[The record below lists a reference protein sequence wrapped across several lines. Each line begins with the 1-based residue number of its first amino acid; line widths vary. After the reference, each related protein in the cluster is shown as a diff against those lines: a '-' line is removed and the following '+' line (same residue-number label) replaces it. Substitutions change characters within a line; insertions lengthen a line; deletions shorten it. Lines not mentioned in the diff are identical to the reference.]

1 MKYQDLKAGIR
12 SHLED
17 VAEDF
22 FMVGYF
28 LRQISEN
35 ALFTEDGYKSIWEFA
50 KGEYG
55 LSTSS
60 ASRFMAINARF
71 SIDGGEHMAE
81 KYIGMGVS
89 KLQEMLGLPDEE
101 LEKVTQETTVREIRA
116 MKKKQEAPRSFY
128 GFPKTERPEGSLL
141 TTPGCGDGKYDCFN
155 CARPCGIRQEE
166 RHCRT
171 ATCGNPFP
179 CTQMGEEKR
188 LDIEAGLFSEK
199 CQHLHP
205 ELAPIREGD
214 KEPDP
219 CCLTCEHK
227 TCFSRCDV
235 AKKRDEDERKKEQ
248 AERQKQQREAEAKKP
263 EMGDNEMKA
272 LYKWFS
278 IKTDTKLTGAALKEQ
293 HGKSYHGGSSNG
305 IYFNCSPRGVRTNHS
320 QEMTWGEI
328 AKHLAEIQEAEKK
341 KADFVERS
349 NGAQKNVRDLI
360 KQQDEKRQQKAEEK
374 KAAQKQKEDGRLL
387 KFYKDIYPGTRQII
401 AQRDKAAIT
410 KEFKTIYG
418 STYENGKGWMCYP
431 DKIVFKDSPDAEQI
445 QITWG
450 RFTTKLVEL
459 LDRFPETERSIL
471 LGDAT
476 KEKEPEVIDADF
488 REVEDSEEPKPITSQ
503 EPEPV
508 LCDTC
513 EHEGECAGKK
523 THENG
528 CMGYEEKTQEP
539 EAEAEPNPEEYA
551 RFDVES
557 ILKKEKGYLDG
568 GREADCPAKFI
579 KEHKIIVDALTLL
592 LEKMDA
598 EGGAED

>member
-17 VAEDF
+17 AAEDF

-205 ELAPIREGD
+205 ELAPIRGGD

-248 AERQKQQREAEAKKP
+248 AELQKQQKEAEAKKP
-263 EMGDNEMKA
+263 EPSEHDIKA
-272 LYKWFS
+272 FYDWIG
-278 IKTDTKLTGAALKEQ
+278 IKTTDTISADDLKARYRNA
-293 HGKSYHGGSSNG
+293 GGGGSNGLKNYHGSA
-305 IYFNCSPRGVRTNHS
+305 RGVRLNYK
-320 QEMTWGEI
+320 QEITWAQL
-328 AKHLAEIQEAEKK
+328 AKRFKEIQEAEKK

-360 KQQDEKRQQKAEEK
+360 KQQEEKRQQEAEEK
-374 KAAQKQKEDGRLL
+374 KAAQKLKEDGRLL
-387 KFYKDIYPGTRQII
+387 KFYKDIYPSTRQII

-410 KEFKTIYG
+410 KEFKTLYG
-418 STYENGKGWMCYP
+418 STYESGQGWTCYP
-431 DKIVFKDSPDAEQI
+431 DKIVFRDKPEAEQI

-450 RFTTKLVEL
+450 HFTTKLVDL

-471 LGDAT
+471 SGDNT
-476 KEKEPEVIDADF
+476 RQKEPDIIDADF
-488 REVEDSEEPKPITSQ
+488 REVEDEPRDDPAQEAAAARDELQEEPITQ
-503 EPEPV
+503 EQDPEP
-508 LCDTC
+508 D
-513 EHEGECAGKK
+513 
-523 THENG
+523 
-528 CMGYEEKTQEP
+528 
-539 EAEAEPNPEEYA
+539 PEEYG
-551 RFDVES
+551 RLDVDLLLDKYRRD
-557 ILKKEKGYLDG
+557 LKAYH
-568 GREADCPAKFI
+568 EADCPPNMI
-579 KEHKIIVDALTLL
+579 KTQRILVDALALL
-592 LEKMDA
+592 LEQIDQ
-598 EGGAED
+598 GGAED

>member
-17 VAEDF
+17 AAEDF

-141 TTPGCGDGKYDCFN
+141 TTKGCGDGKYDCFN

-179 CTQMGEEKR
+179 CTQMSEEKR

-214 KEPDP
+214 KEPTP

-227 TCFSRCDV
+227 TCYSRCDV
-235 AKKRDEDERKKEQ
+235 AKKKDEDEKKKAQE
-248 AERQKQQREAEAKKP
+248 ELQKQQREAEAKRP
-263 EMGDNEMKA
+263 EPSDRDIKA
-272 LYKWFS
+272 FYDWAG
-278 IKTDTKLTGAALKEQ
+278 IKTTDNITAEDLKKRYKNAGGGGGRGAALQDYTGSARGIRINHKKEL
-293 HGKSYHGGSSNG
+293 
-305 IYFNCSPRGVRTNHS
+305 
-320 QEMTWGEI
+320 TWVQI
-328 AKHLAEIQEAEKK
+328 AKRIKEIQEAEKK

-360 KQQDEKRQQKAEEK
+360 KQQEEKRRIEAEEK
-374 KAAQKQKEDGRLL
+374 KAARAAAKLQAEAEEPGKPEIIDG
-387 KFYKDIYPGTRQII
+387 
-401 AQRDKAAIT
+401 
-410 KEFKTIYG
+410 
-418 STYENGKGWMCYP
+418 
-431 DKIVFKDSPDAEQI
+431 
-445 QITWG
+445 
-450 RFTTKLVEL
+450 
-459 LDRFPETERSIL
+459 
-471 LGDAT
+471 
-476 KEKEPEVIDADF
+476 DF
-488 REVEDSEEPKPITSQ
+488 REVEENEEQPITAQ
-503 EPEPV
+503 EPELV

-528 CMGYEEKTQEP
+528 CMGYEEKAQEL
-539 EAEAEPNPEEYA
+539 EAEAEPNPEEYS
-551 RFDVES
+551 RFDVAD
-557 ILKKEKGYLDG
+557 ILKRESAYLKDG
-568 GREADCPAKFI
+568 GEAGAPAKFI
-579 KEHKIIVDALTLL
+579 RNHKILVDALTLL

>member
-1 MKYQDLKAGIR
+1 MEYQDLKSGIR
-12 SHLED
+12 NHLND
-17 VAEDF
+17 AAEDF

-35 ALFTEDGYKSIWEFA
+35 ALFTEDGYKSIWDFA

-116 MKKKQEAPRSFY
+116 LKKKQEEPKSFF
-128 GFPKTERPEGSLL
+128 GLPKTVYPEGSLL
-141 TTPGCGDGKYDCFN
+141 STKGCGDGKYTCFS
-155 CARPCGIRQEE
+155 CVRPCGIRQEE
-166 RHCRT
+166 RYCRT
-171 ATCGNPFP
+171 APLGNPFS
-179 CTQMGEEKR
+179 CTQMSEEKR

-214 KEPDP
+214 KEPTP

-227 TCFSRCDV
+227 TCYSRCDV
-235 AKKRDEDERKKEQ
+235 AKKKDEDERKKEQ
-248 AERQKQQREAEAKKP
+248 AELQKWQKESEGKKP
-263 EMGDNEMKA
+263 DMTEKEIESLYGWLGIKPGDK
-272 LYKWFS
+272 
-278 IKTDTKLTGAALKEQ
+278 ITGAWLKEQ
-293 HGKSYHGGSSNG
+293 HGRSYHGGG
-305 IYFNCSPRGVRTNHS
+305 YGGDYFNCTPRGVKTDQS
-320 QEMTWGEI
+320 KEMTWAEA
-328 AKHLAEIQEAEKK
+328 AKALKEIQEKK
-341 KADFVERS
+341 KGLADLAERNAAS
-349 NGAQKNVRDLI
+349 QKSLREAL
-360 KQQDEKRQQKAEEK
+360 
-374 KAAQKQKEDGRLL
+374 
-387 KFYKDIYPGTRQII
+387 
-401 AQRDKAAIT
+401 
-410 KEFKTIYG
+410 
-418 STYENGKGWMCYP
+418 
-431 DKIVFKDSPDAEQI
+431 
-445 QITWG
+445 
-450 RFTTKLVEL
+450 
-459 LDRFPETERSIL
+459 
-471 LGDAT
+471 
-476 KEKEPEVIDADF
+476 KEKEQQRKEEKAAARKAAREAARQTTAEPEDPNIIDGDF
-488 REVEDSEEPKPITSQ
+488 REVESSEEQPITTQ

-528 CMGYEEKTQEP
+528 CMGYEEKAQEL

-579 KEHKIIVDALTLL
+579 KEHKILVDALTLL

>member
-1 MKYQDLKAGIR
+1 MEYQDLKSGIR
-12 SHLED
+12 NHLND
-17 VAEDF
+17 AAEDF

-35 ALFTEDGYKSIWEFA
+35 ALFTEDGYKSIWDFA

-116 MKKKQEAPRSFY
+116 MKKKQEEPKSFF
-128 GFPKTERPEGSLL
+128 GLPKTVYPEGSLL
-141 TTPGCGDGKYDCFN
+141 STKGCGDGKYTCFS

-166 RHCRT
+166 RYCRT
-171 ATCGNPFP
+171 APLGNPFS
-179 CTQMGEEKR
+179 CTQMIEEKR

-219 CCLTCEHK
+219 CCLNCEHK

-235 AKKRDEDERKKEQ
+235 AKKKDEDERKKEQ
-248 AERQKQQREAEAKKP
+248 AELQKRQKEAEGKKP
-263 EMGDNEMKA
+263 DMMEKEIESLYGWLGIKPGDK
-272 LYKWFS
+272 
-278 IKTDTKLTGAALKEQ
+278 ITGAWLKEQ
-293 HGKSYHGGSSNG
+293 HGRSYHGGG
-305 IYFNCSPRGVRTNHS
+305 YGGDYFNCTPRGVKTDRS
-320 QEMTWGEI
+320 KEMTWAEA
-328 AKHLAEIQEAEKK
+328 AKALKEIQEKK
-341 KADFVERS
+341 KGLADLAERNAAS
-349 NGAQKNVRDLI
+349 QKSLREAL
-360 KQQDEKRQQKAEEK
+360 
-374 KAAQKQKEDGRLL
+374 
-387 KFYKDIYPGTRQII
+387 
-401 AQRDKAAIT
+401 
-410 KEFKTIYG
+410 
-418 STYENGKGWMCYP
+418 
-431 DKIVFKDSPDAEQI
+431 
-445 QITWG
+445 
-450 RFTTKLVEL
+450 
-459 LDRFPETERSIL
+459 
-471 LGDAT
+471 
-476 KEKEPEVIDADF
+476 KEKEQQRKEEKAAARKAAREAARQTTAEPEDPNIIDADF
-488 REVEDSEEPKPITSQ
+488 REVEDSEEPKPITAQ
-503 EPEPV
+503 ESEQV

-513 EHEGECAGKK
+513 EHDGECAGKK

-528 CMGYEEKTQEP
+528 CMGYEEKAQEP
-539 EAEAEPNPEEYA
+539 EAEAEPDPEEYA

-592 LEKMDA
+592 LEKIDA

>member
-1 MKYQDLKAGIR
+1 MEYQDLKSGIR
-12 SHLED
+12 NHLND
-17 VAEDF
+17 AAEDF
-22 FMVGYF
+22 FIVGYF

-35 ALFTEDGYKSIWEFA
+35 ALFTEDGYKNIWEFA
-50 KGEYG
+50 KGEYD

-101 LEKVTQETTVREIRA
+101 LEKVTKETTVREIRA
-116 MKKKQEAPRSFY
+116 LKKKQEEPKSFF
-128 GFPKTERPEGSLL
+128 GLPKTVRPEGSLL
-141 TTPGCGDGKYDCFN
+141 TTPGCGDGKYDCFS

-166 RHCRT
+166 RQCRT
-171 ATCGNPFP
+171 APLGNPFP

-188 LDIEAGLFSEK
+188 LDIEAGLYSDE
-199 CQHLHP
+199 CQHLHQ

-214 KEPDP
+214 KEPSP

-235 AKKRDEDERKKEQ
+235 AKKKDEDEKKQ
-248 AERQKQQREAEAKKP
+248 AQEELRKQQREAEAKRP
-263 EMGDNEMKA
+263 EPSDRDIKA
-272 LYKWFS
+272 FYDWAG
-278 IKTDTKLTGAALKEQ
+278 IKTTDNITAEDLKKRYKNAGGGGGRGAALQDYTGSARGIRINHKKEL
-293 HGKSYHGGSSNG
+293 
-305 IYFNCSPRGVRTNHS
+305 
-320 QEMTWGEI
+320 TWVQI
-328 AKHLAEIQEAEKK
+328 AKRIKEIQEAEKK

-360 KQQDEKRQQKAEEK
+360 KQQEEKRRIEAEEK
-374 KAAQKQKEDGRLL
+374 KAARAAAKLQAEAEEPGKPEIIDG
-387 KFYKDIYPGTRQII
+387 
-401 AQRDKAAIT
+401 
-410 KEFKTIYG
+410 
-418 STYENGKGWMCYP
+418 
-431 DKIVFKDSPDAEQI
+431 
-445 QITWG
+445 
-450 RFTTKLVEL
+450 
-459 LDRFPETERSIL
+459 
-471 LGDAT
+471 
-476 KEKEPEVIDADF
+476 DF
-488 REVEDSEEPKPITSQ
+488 REVEDEPMDDPAQEAAKTRDERQ

-528 CMGYEEKTQEP
+528 CMGYEEKAQEL
-539 EAEAEPNPEEYA
+539 EAEAEPNPEEYS
-551 RFDVES
+551 RFDVAD
-557 ILKKEKGYLDG
+557 ILKRESAYLKDG
-568 GREADCPAKFI
+568 GEAGAPAKFI
-579 KEHKIIVDALTLL
+579 RNHKILVDALTLL

>member
-17 VAEDF
+17 AAEDF

-128 GFPKTERPEGSLL
+128 GFPKTECPEGSLL

-205 ELAPIREGD
+205 ELAPIRAGD

-235 AKKRDEDERKKEQ
+235 AKKKDEDERKKAQ
-248 AERQKQQREAEAKKP
+248 AELQKQQKEAEAKKP
-263 EMGDNEMKA
+263 EPSEHDIKA
-272 LYKWFS
+272 FYDWIG
-278 IKTDTKLTGAALKEQ
+278 IKTTDTISADDLKARYRNA
-293 HGKSYHGGSSNG
+293 GGGGSNG
-305 IYFNCSPRGVRTNHS
+305 LKDYQGSARGVRLNYKR
-320 QEMTWGEI
+320 EITWAQL
-328 AKHLAEIQEAEKK
+328 AKRFKEIQEAEKK

-360 KQQDEKRQQKAEEK
+360 KQQEEKRQQEAEEK
-374 KAAQKQKEDGRLL
+374 KAAQKLKEDGRLL
-387 KFYKDIYPGTRQII
+387 KFYKDIYPSTRQII

-410 KEFKTIYG
+410 KEFKTLYG
-418 STYENGKGWMCYP
+418 STYENGKGWTCYP
-431 DKIVFKDSPDAEQI
+431 DKIVFRDEPEAEQI

-450 RFTTKLVEL
+450 RFTTKLVDL

-471 LGDAT
+471 SGDNT
-476 KEKEPEVIDADF
+476 RQKEPDIIDADF
-488 REVEDSEEPKPITSQ
+488 REVEDEPRDDPAQEAAAARDELQEEPITQEQ
-503 EPEPV
+503 EPEP
-508 LCDTC
+508 
-513 EHEGECAGKK
+513 E
-523 THENG
+523 
-528 CMGYEEKTQEP
+528 
-539 EAEAEPNPEEYA
+539 PEEYG
-551 RFDVES
+551 RLDVDLLLDKYRRD
-557 ILKKEKGYLDG
+557 LKAYH
-568 GREADCPAKFI
+568 EADCPPNMI
-579 KEHKIIVDALTLL
+579 KTQRILVDALALL
-592 LEKMDA
+592 LEQIDQ
-598 EGGAED
+598 GGAED

>member
-1 MKYQDLKAGIR
+1 MEYQDLKSGIR
-12 SHLED
+12 NHLNNA
-17 VAEDF
+17 AEDF

-141 TTPGCGDGKYDCFN
+141 TTPGCGDGKYDCFS

-166 RHCRT
+166 RYCRT
-171 ATCGNPFP
+171 APLGNPFS
-179 CTQMGEEKR
+179 CTQMIEEKR

-219 CCLTCEHK
+219 CCLNCEHK

-235 AKKRDEDERKKEQ
+235 AKKKDEDERKKEQ
-248 AERQKQQREAEAKKP
+248 AELQKRQKEAEGKKP
-263 EMGDNEMKA
+263 DMMEKEIESLYGWLGIKPGDK
-272 LYKWFS
+272 
-278 IKTDTKLTGAALKEQ
+278 ITGAWLKEQ
-293 HGKSYHGGSSNG
+293 HGRSYHGGG
-305 IYFNCSPRGVRTNHS
+305 YGGDYFNCTPRGVKTDRS
-320 QEMTWGEI
+320 KEMTWAEA
-328 AKHLAEIQEAEKK
+328 AKALKEIQEKK
-341 KADFVERS
+341 KGLADLAERNAAS
-349 NGAQKNVRDLI
+349 QKSLREAL
-360 KQQDEKRQQKAEEK
+360 
-374 KAAQKQKEDGRLL
+374 
-387 KFYKDIYPGTRQII
+387 
-401 AQRDKAAIT
+401 
-410 KEFKTIYG
+410 
-418 STYENGKGWMCYP
+418 
-431 DKIVFKDSPDAEQI
+431 
-445 QITWG
+445 
-450 RFTTKLVEL
+450 
-459 LDRFPETERSIL
+459 
-471 LGDAT
+471 
-476 KEKEPEVIDADF
+476 KEKEQQRKEEKAAARKAAREAARQTTAEPEDPNIIDADF
-488 REVEDSEEPKPITSQ
+488 REVEDSEEPKPITAQ
-503 EPEPV
+503 ESEQV

-513 EHEGECAGKK
+513 EHDGECAGKK

-528 CMGYEEKTQEP
+528 CMGYEEKAQEP
-539 EAEAEPNPEEYA
+539 EAEAEPDPEEYG
-551 RFDVES
+551 RLDVALLLDKYRRD
-557 ILKKEKGYLDG
+557 LKAY
-568 GREADCPAKFI
+568 REAFSKEDCPPP
-579 KEHKIIVDALTLL
+579 IIQKQRIIADALALL
-592 LEKMDA
+592 LEQLDR
-598 EGGAED
+598 GGAED

>member
-17 VAEDF
+17 AAEDF

-101 LEKVTQETTVREIRA
+101 LEKVTQETTVREIRV

-141 TTPGCGDGKYDCFN
+141 TTPGCGDGKYDCFSCCRE
-155 CARPCGIRQEE
+155 CAIRQEP
-166 RHCRT
+166 RQCRT
-171 ATCGNPFP
+171 APLGNPFP
-179 CTQMGEEKR
+179 CTRVDNDEWKKNIAYSLYKDE
-188 LDIEAGLFSEK
+188 
-199 CQHLHP
+199 CQLLHP
-205 ELAPIREGD
+205 ELAPVREGD

-219 CCLTCEHK
+219 CCLNCTNK
-227 TCFSRCDV
+227 TCFNRCDV
-235 AKKRDEDERKKEQ
+235 AKKKDEDEKKQ
-248 AERQKQQREAEAKKP
+248 AQEELRKQQREAEAKRP
-263 EMGDNEMKA
+263 EPSDRDIKA
-272 LYKWFS
+272 FYDWCHFKT
-278 IKTDTKLTGAALKEQ
+278 TDTITAAALKDKYKNAGGGGGRGAALQDYTGSTRGLRINHKKEL
-293 HGKSYHGGSSNG
+293 
-305 IYFNCSPRGVRTNHS
+305 
-320 QEMTWGEI
+320 TWVQI
-328 AKHLAEIQEAEKK
+328 AKRLTEIQEVEKK

-360 KQQDEKRQQKAEEK
+360 KQQEEKRRIEAEEK
-374 KAAQKQKEDGRLL
+374 KAA
-387 KFYKDIYPGTRQII
+387 
-401 AQRDKAAIT
+401 KAAA
-410 KEFKTIYG
+410 K
-418 STYENGKGWMCYP
+418 
-431 DKIVFKDSPDAEQI
+431 Q
-445 QITWG
+445 Q
-450 RFTTKLVEL
+450 
-459 LDRFPETERSIL
+459 
-471 LGDAT
+471 
-476 KEKEPEVIDADF
+476 EKEPAEPEIIDADF

-539 EAEAEPNPEEYA
+539 EAEAVPNPEEYS
-551 RFDVES
+551 RFDVAD
-557 ILKKEKGYLDG
+557 ILKRESAYLKDG
-568 GREADCPAKFI
+568 GEAGAPEKFI
-579 KEHKIIVDALTLL
+579 RNHKILVDALTLL